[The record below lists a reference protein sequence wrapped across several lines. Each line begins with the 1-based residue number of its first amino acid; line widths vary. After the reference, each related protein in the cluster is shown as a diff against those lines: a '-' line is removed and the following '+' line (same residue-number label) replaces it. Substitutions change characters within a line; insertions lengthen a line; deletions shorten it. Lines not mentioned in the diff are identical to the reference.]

1 MAYPWGIDGIIPI
14 MDTGHE
20 SLSDRAIA
28 ARLGERLRA
37 LRLRRNRTQED
48 VAARAA
54 VSLGTLKALEA
65 GRGKL
70 ETLIAILRELGAL
83 AAVDALL
90 PEPPVSPLA
99 LARRG
104 QGRRRASAKGGAG
117 PDGPTW

>member
-1 MAYPWGIDGIIPI
+1 MPI

-37 LRLRRNRTQED
+37 LRLRHNRTQED

-83 AAVDALL
+83 AAVDAFL

-104 QGRRRASAKGGAG
+104 RGRRRASGKGGAG
-117 PDGPTW
+117 PDGPAW